1 MKNEI
6 VKLIK
11 EQEMLDAQE
20 MKERELMEEQRKTIQ
35 TILFQNI
42 LQYNIEQLD
51 DHVKNLVLRYD
62 TSRVI

>member
-62 TSRVI
+62 TS